1 MSRSNLK
8 RLIKL
13 EKEKIK
19 KEITFRATED
29 RNEPKCRESRCED
42 GKYVVRECIKNDIT
56 LTEKQVDVSEIGDAN
71 VEVEECTESSND
83 VTIAQKLL
91 IWYEEHHPTRKCV
104 EGLMK
109 ILVDEKLNVPKSL
122 SGLLKRQ
129 PERTYFRT
137 VSPGKYYH
145 LGLQKQIEKIPV
157 CLIETINKIEIDIGI
172 DGLPLFKSSQMN
184 AWPILGKIVNL
195 NQTGVFLIGCY
206 IGNKKPHNVDC
217 FLHDFIYEAKHLKE
231 NGIFMNGRL
240 IYVEIRA
247 FICDSPAR
255 AFICDIVGHNSLNG
269 CIKCYQKGIRIEH
282 VTVYSSYISQL
293 RTDDDFKQRTQKGFH
308 KQNSM
313 NGPTGL
319 EELGIGMISQFPLEP
334 MHLIDLG
341 VTKKMVSYLLD
352 NQSMAKLTTEQ
363 ANTISRRLVEL
374 APYIPKEFQRKP
386 RGLEEFSRWKATEF
400 RQFILYYGILVL
412 KDVANDDFYYE
423 FLILHI
429 AYRLLSTP
437 KHYGSNIATAEE
449 LLNLFVNNFSSIFGK
464 TSTVFNVHSLL
475 HLPQCA
481 RTFGVMPN
489 FSAYCFENFL
499 QELKKRVRNGS
510 KILEQIRNSY
520 SNRKITINSQRK
532 KFIKSRNSDILAIET
547 ENFYL
552 SKNRPNN
559 FCCIH
564 PYIPIK
570 ITGFSEGSIRGV
582 RVQNLKQFYES
593 PVDSSS
599 IGIHIGSIV
608 DETEETFSIEQVYC
622 KLVAFPYGDLSL
634 LVPILHTCL

>member
-71 VEVEECTESSND
+71 VEVEE
-83 VTIAQKLL
+83 
-91 IWYEEHHPTRKCV
+91 Y
-104 EGLMK
+104 
-109 ILVDEKLNVPKSL
+109 EKLNVPKSL

-157 CLIETINKIEIDIGI
+157 SLIATINKIEIDIGI

-293 RTDDDFKQRTQKGFH
+293 RTDDDFKQRTQKEFH

-520 SNRKITINSQRK
+520 R
-532 KFIKSRNSDILAIET
+532 
-547 ENFYL
+547 
-552 SKNRPNN
+552 
-559 FCCIH
+559 
-564 PYIPIK
+564 
-570 ITGFSEGSIRGV
+570 FSEGSIRGV